1 MLYIALFLA
10 SLAMAQ
16 DTLAP
21 VDRLIAAGQ
30 YHNALEALQQNP
42 TRAFRWHLLASKA
55 YEGLNDPA
63 HAVSE
68 AEAALALDA
77 RSEAAHLQLGQIFL
91 SHNTPGAAY
100 EIFSEAQQ
108 MFPDSFL
115 VRLGKGLALKEIG
128 KFDEAAVELRRC
140 VAQQPS
146 SGVAFD
152 ALATVLLHDSK
163 FEEVRKVSET
173 FTNRNPEDFRGYYYA
188 AAGRE
193 GLGLPEDATYKL
205 IEKSLS
211 LNSNFAASLSL
222 LGKIQLRRGAAQ
234 DAAVAL
240 QRAVALRPDH
250 VPSHMMLAN
259 AYRKMGRETEAARE
273 FQTIRELHDRERQP
287 QPSLLYHR
295 GK

>member
-1 MLYIALFLA
+1 MLYIALFMA

-21 VDRLIAAGQ
+21 VERQIAAGRYQ
-30 YHNALEALQQNP
+30 DALEALQQNP
-42 TRAFRWHLLASKA
+42 ARAFRWHLLASKA

-63 HAVSE
+63 RAVSE
-68 AEAALALDA
+68 AEAALALEP

-91 SHNTPGAAY
+91 SHNTPAAAF

-115 VRLGKGLALKEIG
+115 VRLGRGLSLKEIG
-128 KFDEAAVELRRC
+128 KFNEAAVELGRC
-140 VAQQPS
+140 VAQQPA
-146 SGVAFD
+146 SGIAFD

-163 FEEVRKVSET
+163 FEDVLRVSET
-173 FTNRNPEDFRGYYYA
+173 FTNRNPEDFRGYYYS

-193 GLGLPEDATYKL
+193 GLGLPDDVTYKL
-205 IEKSLS
+205 VERSLS
-211 LNSNFAASLSL
+211 MNPNFAASMSL
-222 LGKIQLRRGAAQ
+222 KGKLLLRRDAAQ
-234 DAAVAL
+234 DAVTAL
-240 QRAVALRPDH
+240 ERAVSLRPDH

-259 AYRKMGRETEAARE
+259 AYRKLGREADAARE
-273 FQTIRELHDRERQP
+273 FQTIRELHERERQP